1 MAKKR
6 KVFFF
11 SGGELDK
18 EEQMHPWTAA
28 AWEKLF
34 NTVAANSAE
43 QNTVMHRGRM
53 YVASPRTTKSGTTYF
68 RVTVARNKSDWPDV
82 ETRDHADPLSV
93 KEYACVFPVEN
104 YPYIA
109 VFRSSV
115 GPRSGALESLINSIL
130 ETTISEGEF
139 VLEPVMRKNARE
151 HLAQSVG
158 VSKINVKYK
167 SSGMSGQSES
177 GSIIDRAVNS
187 TLQIPGLDEADYSVS
202 LCISLKKP
210 KALGPAQNAL
220 SKELMSIL
228 KDADPMKS
236 VLPDK
241 IQASVIHEKDDQ
253 KLQSET
259 IDFIKDQITEVAVF
273 GEDDDLRLSDR
284 DIEAGVAQAI
294 KAFND
299 TMRKS

>member
-11 SGGELDK
+11 SGSDLDK

-34 NTVAANSAE
+34 NTVAANSTE

-53 YVASPRTTKSGTTYF
+53 YVAAPRSTKSGTTYF

-82 ETRDHADPLSV
+82 ETQDHADPLSV
-93 KEYACVFPVEN
+93 KEYACVFPVEH

-109 VFRSSV
+109 VFKSSV
-115 GPRSGALESLINSIL
+115 GPSVGALESLINSIR
-130 ETTISEGEF
+130 ETALSESEF
-139 VLEPVMRKNARE
+139 VLEPVMRRNARE
-151 HLAQSVG
+151 RLAQSVG
-158 VSKINVKYK
+158 VSKINVRYE
-167 SSGMSGQSES
+167 SSGMTKQSES

-187 TLQIPGLDEADYSVS
+187 TLNIPGLNEADYSVS

-210 KALGPAQNAL
+210 KAMGPAQNAL
-220 SKELMSIL
+220 SKELLSLL
-228 KDADPMKS
+228 KEVDPMTTTF
-236 VLPDK
+236 LDR
-241 IQASVIHEKDDQ
+241 IQASVLHEKDDQ
-253 KLQSET
+253 KLKSET
-259 IDFIKDQITEVAVF
+259 IDFIRDRITEVAEF
-273 GEDDDLRLSDR
+273 GEDDDSRLSDR

-294 KAFND
+294 KAFNE

>member
-151 HLAQSVG
+151 RLAQSVG